1 MKKEELA
8 NRVARSRRL
17 SPSKAADL
25 VDRIVADL
33 VRELRKG
40 RPVDLPGLGTLHPPG
55 SAANPPL
62 KTGAARKKP

>member
-33 VRELRKG
+33 IRELRKG
-40 RPVDLPGLGTLHPPG
+40 RSVDFPGLGTLHPAR
-55 SAANPPL
+55 SAPPPL
-62 KTGAARKKP
+62 PKSRTAGKKP

>member
-8 NRVARSRRL
+8 NRVARSQRL

-40 RPVDLPGLGTLHPPG
+40 HPVELPGLGTLHPPG
-55 SAANPPL
+55 STSVPL
-62 KTGAARKKP
+62 PKSRAVRKKP

>member
-8 NRVARSRRL
+8 KQVARSRGL

-33 VRELRKG
+33 IRELRKG
-40 RPVDLPGLGTLHPPG
+40 RSVDLPGLGTLHPPHSVPR
-55 SAANPPL
+55 SAGKNR
-62 KTGAARKKP
+62 AAGKKA